1 MGVVGCSVCIVLG
14 VVCVVLL
21 QTAVCAYCDNCCF
34 HPVTQ
39 VGWED
44 ADVFMCDLGVKM
56 CNGFHLRERSGFVT
70 VTHLCYRFQCGF
82 FNYLKCAWQLHI
94 LVKE

>member
-1 MGVVGCSVCIVLG
+1 M
-14 VVCVVLL
+14 
-21 QTAVCAYCDNCCF
+21 

-44 ADVFMCDLGVKM
+44 TDVFMGDLTVRM
-56 CNGFHLRERSGFVT
+56 CNGFHLCDHIGFVT

-82 FNYLKCAWQLHI
+82 FNDLKCG
-94 LVKE
+94 